1 MSSPPVAGVDGA
13 RGRWLMA
20 TMHNGAG
27 DLTLHDTFAD
37 VMRDADRLGLA
48 VVGVDMPIGM
58 AADGNRPGDT
68 EARALLGPR
77 RSSLFPTP
85 ARAVLDASDYADAL
99 RRNRA
104 ASGKGLSKQAF
115 NLVPMMRQVRAAI
128 TAADCDRVV
137 EVHPES
143 SFVQLAGAALDAK
156 KSAAGV
162 GQRLRLLRPLV
173 DDLDAVLARAPA
185 GCAVD
190 DALDAL
196 VVAWSATRWVAG
208 TARVF
213 GDGLDPDGFPLRIVA

>member
-1 MSSPPVAGVDGA
+1 MSPSPVAGVDGA

-20 TMHNGAG
+20 TVHDRAAA
-27 DLTLHDTFAD
+27 LTLHESFVD
-37 VMRDADRLGLA
+37 VLRDADRLGVD
-48 VVGVDMPIGM
+48 VVGVDMPIGL
-58 AADGNRPGDT
+58 AADGHRPGDL

-85 ARAVLDASDYADAL
+85 ARAVLDAADYADAL
-99 RRNRA
+99 RRSRA

-115 NLVPMMRQVRAAI
+115 NLVPMIRQVRGAI
-128 TAADCDRVV
+128 TTADCDRVI

-143 SFVQLAGAALDAK
+143 SFVQLAGAALESK
-156 KSAAGV
+156 KTAAGV
-162 GQRLRLLRPLV
+162 GQRLRVLRPLV
-173 DDLDAVLARAPA
+173 DDLDAVLGGAPA

-196 VVAWSATRWVAG
+196 VVAWSAARWAAG

-213 GDGLDPDGFPLRIVA
+213 GDGLDPDGFPLRFVA